1 MTRVGRV
8 LLPAAELLFYLGASL
23 LLCWVAWPEVEL
35 RWTLE
40 RHGRPAE
47 AKVVGHRGQ
56 SGRSGVY
63 FRPEVLFVTEAG
75 RQVRAVAEGKGEPST
90 SPWPRGTTLA
100 ILYDP
105 AAPARVM
112 PAAELERV
120 GWLPVM
126 LLGGGAALL
135 MLGLFAFRLR
145 ARLGPRADSRPT
157 RGADRERAPR

>member
-1 MTRVGRV
+1 MWTSSGTGR
-8 LLPAAELLFYLGASL
+8 LHE
-23 LLCWVAWPEVEL
+23 
-35 RWTLE
+35 
-40 RHGRPAE
+40 GRDGD
-47 AKVVGHRGQ
+47 KDG
-56 SGRSGVY
+56 SGRADGGA
-63 FRPEVLFVTEAG
+63 FGAAG
-75 RQVRAVAEGKGEPST
+75 AGLRLDPWNGPAEGKGEPST

-157 RGADRERAPR
+157 RGADALGLGAPTAETPRWAG